1 MFWALLITFLLMQRK
16 KMDFT
21 LRIYRK
27 LLTTLQH
34 SGYRFVTFEQYCESL
49 LEERKEEPFVILRH
63 DVDLKA
69 KNSLRTA
76 QIEHELGI
84 KASYYFRVV
93 PQSNQ
98 PEIIRAIATLGH
110 EIGYHYED
118 MAIAQGDVERAFAHF
133 KKQLAYFRQ
142 FYPVRTICMHGAP
155 TSKWDGRELWK
166 HYDYRQEGI
175 VGEPYFDVDFSQVFY
190 LTDTG
195 RCWDGYKVSVRD
207 KIPQYQDQWTA
218 QGWGYSTTQQL
229 IHAIQKKQLPKHIM
243 ITTHPQRWTDN
254 LLAWLKELVMQS
266 VKNAIKRIFYVK

>member
-118 MAIAQGDVERAFAHF
+118 MAIAQGDAEQAFAHF

-218 QGWGYSTTQQL
+218 KGWVYSTTQQL
-229 IHAIQKKQLPKHIM
+229 IHAVQKKQLPTRIM